1 MKANAAIVPAGSP
14 SGSVSVYVTQT
25 TNVILDIDGYFAPAG
40 AGSLQFYPLTPCRVA
55 DTRDSNQ
62 PQGLG
67 PPSFGAHET
76 RLLPVLSQ
84 SPCFQGLPQQPLAY
98 SFNVTVVPK
107 NGQALNYLTMWPS
120 DQDQPYVSTLNN
132 PTATAVANA
141 AIVPAAANGGVSVFA
156 SNSTDVVIDTNG
168 YFAAPASGGLSFYAL
183 TPCRAYDSR
192 NNNGQPFQHE
202 RTVDIVDS
210 QCGPPSTAQAY
221 VLNATVVPSGF
232 LNFLTLWP
240 DGESNSRRV
249 STLNAQDAQVTSNMA
264 IVPNMD
270 GSTGCL
276 RVATDTLDPGHL
288 GLLRAVKQLSVVSCR
303 VVDDSRVVARA
314 LRQDKPA

>member
-1 MKANAAIVPAGSP
+1 M
-14 SGSVSVYVTQT
+14 
-25 TNVILDIDGYFAPAG
+25 
-40 AGSLQFYPLTPCRVA
+40 
-55 DTRDSNQ
+55 
-62 PQGLG
+62 
-67 PPSFGAHET
+67 ET
-76 RLLPVLSQ
+76 RALPVLSE
-84 SPCFQGLPQQPLAY
+84 SPCFQGLPHQPKAY
-98 SFNVTVVPK
+98 SFNVTAVPK
-107 NGQALNYLTMWPS
+107 NGQALNYLSIWPS

-141 AIVPAAANGGVSVFA
+141 AIVPAAANGDVSVFT
-156 SNSTDVVIDTNG
+156 SNSTDVLIDTNG

-202 RTVDIVDS
+202 RTVDIVHS

-221 VLNATVVPSGF
+221 VMNATVVPSGF

-240 DGESNSRRV
+240 DGETQPTV

-270 GSTGCL
+270 GS
-276 RVATDTLDPGHL
+276 LDAYASQLTHL
-288 GLLRAVKQLSVVSCR
+288 ILDISGYFA
-303 VVDDSRVVARA
+303 
-314 LRQDKPA
+314 P